1 MNADQSLDVTPTT
14 KRPRKIWR
22 LLSAA
27 LAAVAIGGVAY
38 GASQTPMSMVATRPH
53 DGAPRLV
60 VDKDVVDFGAVPYR
74 RKIEAKFEITN
85 GGNAVLEFTQAPYI
99 EVVKGCC
106 PPSPVLGK
114 KSLKP
119 GERTTLSV
127 SFMMYQG
134 MGGLHDFRVHLRTN
148 EPSTPDRTVQVLS
161 DWK

>member
-1 MNADQSLDVTPTT
+1 MNTDQLVDVTLTT
-14 KRPRKIWR
+14 KRPRRVWR
-22 LLSAA
+22 LLSAG
-27 LAAVAIGGVAY
+27 LAVVAIGGVAF
-38 GASQTPMSMVATRPH
+38 GVSRTPISVMVARPH
-53 DGAPRLV
+53 AGAPRLV

-74 RKIEAKFEITN
+74 KMIEAKFAITN
-85 GGNAVLEFTQAPYI
+85 GGKEVLEFTEAPYI

-106 PPSPVLGK
+106 PPSPVLGT

-119 GERTTLSV
+119 GEGTTLSV

-148 EPSTPDRTVQVLS
+148 DPSTPDKTVQILS

>member
-1 MNADQSLDVTPTT
+1 MNANDSLEVTPTT
-14 KRPRKIWR
+14 KRPRRKR
-22 LLSAA
+22 VLLSA
-27 LAAVAIGGVAY
+27 LLVVSVIGGVAL
-38 GASQTPMSMVATRPH
+38 GVNRTSMSMMTARPH

-60 VDKDVVDFGAVPYR
+60 VDKEVIDFGAVPYR
-74 RKIEAKFEITN
+74 KMIEAKFEITN
-85 GGNAVLEFTQAPYI
+85 GGKEVLEFTEVPYI

-134 MGGLHDFRVHLRTN
+134 MGGPHDFRVHLRTN
-148 EPSTPDRTVQVLS
+148 DPNMPDKTVQVLS

>member
-1 MNADQSLDVTPTT
+1 MNTDQSFEIIPTT
-14 KRPRKIWR
+14 KRPRRIPI
-22 LLSAA
+22 LLSVGVA
-27 LAAVAIGGVAY
+27 AAVIGGVAF
-38 GASQTPMSMVATRPH
+38 GVSRSSVSSTSVRPH

-60 VDKDVVDFGAVPYR
+60 VDKEVIDFGAVPYR
-74 RKIEAKFEITN
+74 KMIEAKFEIMN
-85 GGNAVLEFTQAPYI
+85 GGREVLEFTEAPYI

-134 MGGLHDFRVHLRTN
+134 MGGPHDFRVHLQTN
-148 EPSTPDRTVQVLS
+148 DPNIPDKTVQVLS